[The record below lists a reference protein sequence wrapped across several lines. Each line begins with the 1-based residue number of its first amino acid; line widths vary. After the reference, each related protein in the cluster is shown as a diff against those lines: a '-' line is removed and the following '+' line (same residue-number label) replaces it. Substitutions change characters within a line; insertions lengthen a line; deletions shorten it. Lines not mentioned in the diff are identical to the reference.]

1 MYLKTMKIA
10 FILLIALSVVL
21 LSGCVTKKMFKSTLK
36 DQDDKIDTVQ
46 SGVEANEKRIGDLK
60 NETKAEFTRVDG
72 KVDNAMAK
80 GEEALTKAELAEKL
94 AKGKVIYE
102 VTLTN
107 EAVKFGFDTS
117 MLSDE
122 AKSILDDLA
131 AKIKGQNKQLYL
143 EIQGHTDN
151 IGSEDYNMKLG
162 EKRAETARR
171 YLSEVQAIP
180 LPIMSVISYGESM
193 PVADNKTKEGRAQNR
208 RVVIRVLE

>member
-1 MYLKTMKIA
+1 MKIA

-46 SGVEANEKRIGDLK
+46 SGVEANEKRIVDLK

-193 PVADNKTKEGRAQNR
+193 PVADNKTKEGRSQNR